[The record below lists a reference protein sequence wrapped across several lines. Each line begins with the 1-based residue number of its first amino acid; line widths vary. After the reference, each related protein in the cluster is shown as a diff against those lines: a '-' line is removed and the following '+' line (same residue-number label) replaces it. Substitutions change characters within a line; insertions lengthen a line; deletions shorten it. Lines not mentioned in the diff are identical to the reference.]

1 LLKSPRKTLDQLSA
15 LLTRKNNEFPV
26 TQYEKSKIEN
36 ELNRVNP
43 HLVFFEEIE
52 EFLKNERYL
61 MKKHLEEK

>member
-1 LLKSPRKTLDQLSA
+1 MLKSPRKTLDQLSA